1 MPASATATAPQ
12 TFWSEAALA
21 AAVDAA
27 FAEALAEELADA
39 LADTARPANALPD
52 TDTLIRQAG
61 IVTGPCPPDPRTPSA
76 TGRFLK
82 KASILTARAAW
93 WLLKHTTLFAA
104 VLLVEVLRIS
114 WHLAVLAATP
124 ASADKPAVP
133 APSAPTVPRSKET
146 GRSITTADFLEATS
160 DRIKT
165 RGWTQFVMESRQGV
179 CILGAERDLI
189 RSGTGTRATASQA
202 NGHLL
207 AVTGSRS
214 VPGWND
220 QLTRTEA
227 QVHQALLVAAARA
240 RAAR

>member
-1 MPASATATAPQ
+1 MPASATATAPR

-27 FAEALAEELADA
+27 FAEALAEELAAA
-39 LADTARPANALPD
+39 LADAAPARPAIVLPD

-61 IVTGPCPPDPRTPSA
+61 IVTGPCPPDPCTPSA

-82 KASILTARAAW
+82 KASIIAARAAW
-93 WLLKHTTLFAA
+93 WLLKHTTLCAG
-104 VLLVEVLRIS
+104 VLLVGALRVT
-114 WHLAVLAATP
+114 WHLAAERRPSPDRAI
-124 ASADKPAVP
+124 
-133 APSAPTVPRSKET
+133 AP
-146 GRSITTADFLEATS
+146 ADFLEATS
-160 DRIKT
+160 EHIKT
-165 RGWTQFVMESRQGV
+165 RGWTQFVMESRRGV

-189 RSGTGTRATASQA
+189 RSGTGTRATASEA

>member
-1 MPASATATAPQ
+1 MPASATAPQ

-39 LADTARPANALPD
+39 LADTTPAEPATALPD

-76 TGRFLK
+76 SGRLLK
-82 KASILTARAAW
+82 KASIITARAAW
-93 WLLKHTTLFAA
+93 WLLKYTALFAG
-104 VLLVEVLRIS
+104 VLLVEVVRIS

-124 ASADKPAVP
+124 ASADKSAVP
-133 APSAPTVPRSKET
+133 APSAPTVPQPKGT

-160 DRIKT
+160 DRIKA
-165 RGWTQFVMESRQGV
+165 RGWSQHNYEDRRGV
-179 CILGAERDLI
+179 CILGAQRDLI

-202 NGHLL
+202 NSHLL
-207 AVTGSRS
+207 AVTGARF
-214 VPGWND
+214 VPVWND